1 MEFVAEDTKRLTAER
16 PPDAITRPSRIR
28 YPTATASSTTARG
41 GRIFATSGIVTVGG
55 RIALVGDLVRYPDGS
70 EARIVSGAGEA
81 LRYRDRPVALIG
93 SMLDNGDIIT
103 GPAHHGLAVIRYSD
117 DPPIPGLLEADF
129 AASQPKRAQP

>member
-1 MEFVAEDTKRLTAER
+1 MEYVAEDSQRSIAER
-16 PPDAITRPSRIR
+16 TPDADAHPSRTR

-55 RIALVGDLVRYPDGS
+55 RIALVGDLVRYPNGS

-81 LRYRDRPVALIG
+81 LRYRDHPVALVG

-103 GPAHHGLAVIRYSD
+103 GPAHHGLAVTRYAD
-117 DPPIPGLLEADF
+117 DPPIPGFLEAGF
-129 AASQPKRAQP
+129 TASRLTRELP